1 MGPHD
6 VLIVRANLRLDQ
18 LDGDCDLPRRVIR
31 IHDGLD
37 GAEVRETLLHECLH
51 LVADQCDVPLP
62 ESAVKP
68 MALLLAQM
76 LGDRLSIEGLT

>member
-6 VLIVRANLRLDQ
+6 VSVVRADLRRDA
-18 LDGDCDLPRRVIR
+18 LDGDCDCARRVIR
-31 IHDGLD
+31 IHDGLS
-37 GAEVRETLLHECLH
+37 GAELRETLLHECLH
-51 LVADQCDVPLP
+51 LVAEACDVDLP

-76 LGDRLSIEGLT
+76 LGDRLSVEGLT